1 MIGLVGCICRGH
13 DDHNRDF
20 QGSDGQ
26 LTIQDLPRRECR
38 AERSNLDPELL
49 AIEIDRLTAASV
61 RGPSEPTRHPP
72 SEPMI
77 RDELGAGKL
86 DPLDE
91 NMIYAAVL
99 DR

>member
-49 AIEIDRLTAASV
+49 AIEIDRLTSCERQGAKRADA
-61 RGPSEPTRHPP
+61 PPTKRADDPGQ
-72 SEPMI
+72 
-77 RDELGAGKL
+77 LGAGKL
-86 DPLDE
+86 DTPST
-91 NMIYAAVL
+91 
-99 DR
+99 RT